1 MGSFTYIDMDTL
13 NEEFIS
19 VPEQGSGSLIPEGML
34 KLGQVYTIGVGDSGM
49 IGVYKI
55 ETEVISGNG
64 KFERTGLGSN
74 REVKESIEI
83 AFRFFKANSKK
94 N

>member
-19 VPEQGSGSLIPEGML
+19 VPEQSSGSLIPEGML

-64 KFERTGLGSN
+64 KFERT
-74 REVKESIEI
+74 
-83 AFRFFKANSKK
+83 
-94 N
+94 

>member
-83 AFRFFKANSKK
+83 TFRFFKANSKK

>member
-94 N
+94 K

>member
-34 KLGQVYTIGVGDSGM
+34 KLGQVYTIEVGDSGM

>member
-64 KFERTGLGSN
+64 KFERTWLGSN